1 MNIRVLGLVLVVA
14 ALILACQAEKPAEP
28 AESGIE
34 GRVSIGPTSPL
45 VGVGTPS
52 ASEAYEAIVVI
63 KDAVTGKEIAQ
74 VQSGP
79 DGRFR
84 VALEPG
90 EYLLEPQSPN
100 PGAPP
105 FAEPQTVEVE
115 AGQFTDVEIYYD
127 SGIR

>member
-1 MNIRVLGLVLVVA
+1 MKIRVFTCLLVAA
-14 ALILACQAEKPAEP
+14 ALILACQAASPVEP
-28 AESGIE
+28 AGSGIE
-34 GRVSIGPTSPL
+34 GQVSIGPSSAI

-52 ASEAYEAIVVI
+52 ANEPYEAIIVI
-63 KDAVTGKEIAQ
+63 KDGATGEEIAQ

-79 DGRFR
+79 DGSFR
-84 VALEPG
+84 IGMEPG

-105 FAEPQTVEVE
+105 FAEPLTVVVQ
-115 AGQFTDVEIYYD
+115 ADQFTYVEIVYE